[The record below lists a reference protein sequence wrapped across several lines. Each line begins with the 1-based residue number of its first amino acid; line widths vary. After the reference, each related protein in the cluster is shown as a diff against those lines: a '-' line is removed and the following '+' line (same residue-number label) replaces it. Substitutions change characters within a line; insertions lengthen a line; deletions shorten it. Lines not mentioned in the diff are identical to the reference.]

1 MHAVYTC
8 SYLYEQHNY
17 YLFNMPTIICT
28 SDMKSKSILS
38 WLVFLLSLATITR
51 SDHEHYHIVPVGS
64 IDLCYNYRNGTCFT
78 LKQLVQTDLLS
89 GGDNLT
95 LSFLPGDHVLTEQLL
110 IRNFS
115 HVQITGQN
123 TSTTVIGFHSNGTI
137 CFDGTATLNIEHLG
151 FVGANFGPQNFDQ
164 SLIIYG
170 AHDIYINNCYFMDFK
185 LLDQV
190 ETHIVKITKTQTA
203 TIESTLFMNNTG
215 RALHVE
221 ADNVYITNSEFTRN
235 DGGAVDVESNNV
247 LINNTEFNYN
257 TAKSGGAVEV
267 ISSTIVITWCN
278 FTNNE
283 AFLYGGAIYF
293 GPGSSVSISDSILT
307 SNRAEFGGAIHIWL
321 GSVFM
326 SNCTVTNNMADVN
339 GGAIS
344 GNVSSTLSIS
354 DSILT
359 NNRADYGGAID
370 VYSCSVSISDS
381 ELTNNSADKS
391 GGVINVDSGS
401 VSISDSILTSNRAEF
416 GGVIDVW
423 LGSVFMSNCTVTN
436 NMADGNGGAIHC
448 NAGSTVSISDSTLT
462 KNKAHDYGGAIDV
475 YSCSVS
481 ISDSELTNNSAGS
494 DGGAIGIYTGGVSIS
509 NSTLS
514 KNKADYGGAIRVSSG
529 NVSIL
534 DSTLSKN
541 EADYGG
547 AISIFSDTVSISD
560 STLKNN
566 SADKMI
572 SVDLGSVSISD
583 SILTSNR
590 AEFGGVIDVWLGSV
604 VMSNCTVTNNM
615 ADVSG
620 GAIHCNAGSTVSISE
635 STLTKNRAN
644 NYGGAID
651 VYSCSVSISDSE
663 LTNNS
668 AGSDGGAIGIYTGGV
683 SISNST
689 LSKNKADYGG
699 AIRVSLGNVSIS
711 YSTLSKNEADYGGAI
726 SIFSGTVSI
735 SDSTL
740 KKNSADHNGG
750 AIRIFASSSVCIY
763 KSTLTNNR
771 AAHGGGMI
779 HVYSSSVSFSY
790 STLTNNRAEY
800 GGAIVVY
807 SGSAS
812 VSDSTLTHNTADGSG
827 GALYGNLGSTVSI
840 SNSTLKNNIATYGG
854 GIFLRVSTLFVNEAI
869 EIYHNTAKNGG
880 GIYADSSKVEFQS
893 ALRIPANIQSEITDN
908 IAENG
913 GGIYAVATTIKL
925 TQSHVNI
932 DSNTATANGGGVFLQ
947 QSSKLYLFKKE
958 YEDVAKRSQNILVTL
973 LINNNSAQ
981 YGGGIF
987 VADDTESG
995 PCRGRVTETGASQTI
1010 FDECFIQTINVYG
1023 FKLNINYFNTFMT
1036 NNTATQSG
1044 ADIYGGV
1051 LDRCT
1056 VSINTEYQN
1065 SLNGLDYINK
1075 TVKSSTELSISSLP
1089 VQVIFCNYSKS
1100 EHVLTRKGH
1109 TIKIS
1114 VMAVDQIG
1122 NPVNAAIQ
1130 SSVVSESGVGRLT
1143 EGQTKQEVGNQCTE
1157 LTYNVFSKDSSAQV
1171 ELYAKGPC
1179 INLGISKQFFN
1190 IYFLPCTCPIG
1201 LKPILSQIECKC
1213 DCDPLLQQG
1222 YQIGNCS
1229 EKNDTI
1235 KLESNIWIRVANT
1248 TNGTGYVVSNCTF
1261 DYCVEKPVIISL
1273 SNPDD
1278 QCAFNRSGVLCG
1290 ECKPGLSLVLA
1301 TSNCQECSNLYLLL
1315 VIPFALAGILLVALI
1330 LVLNITIATGNIH
1343 GLIFYANILAANK
1356 VIFFPNLYDFLTIF
1370 VSWLNL
1376 DLGIEICF
1384 YDGMNSQ
1391 AKVLLQLVFPA
1402 YLFLLMFLVI
1412 ILSKYID
1419 SFAKLL
1425 SNRNP
1430 VAALGTLIVLSYSK
1444 LLRFIIAALRY
1455 RVLDYPDGRS
1465 DIVWLYDGNVQYF
1478 TPDHIPRFV
1487 AVAIILIAGGLFT
1500 VVLFFGQW
1508 FPRCSNVMKWTRNT
1522 KYIGFMDAYHAPFTP
1537 KHRYWM
1543 GLLLFALIAHNLVTA
1558 MAPDTYLP
1566 ILSSG
1571 VLSVGLIGWKL
1582 FNNRLYKNTFCGSLE
1597 TLYLLNVTALAFAT
1611 FYVKDIKKNQSALAN
1626 TSLALSFTLFV
1637 ITLCYH
1643 FYQFVLKKSNTWL
1656 KVEDTIRKLGAG
1668 AADMRL
1674 RRTNNVREMYQLV
1687 ADENDDNELL
1697 EAVDDYDQRDP
1708 VDPPYTDE
1716 AVEKADPD
1724 RYITPPIIRPATRP
1738 DQLRLSYM
1746 DELAPLTTEDYR
1758 PAPPPIRVNHRPA
1771 VTHTEIGL
1779 IRNEV

>member
-1 MHAVYTC
+1 
-8 SYLYEQHNY
+8 
-17 YLFNMPTIICT
+17 
-28 SDMKSKSILS
+28 MKSKSILS

-95 LSFLPGDHVLTEQLL
+95 LSFLPGDHLLTEQLL

-151 FVGANFGPQNFDQ
+151 FVGANFGPQNSDQ
-164 SLIIYG
+164 SFIIYG

-203 TIESTLFMNNTG
+203 TIESTLFMNNIG

-278 FTNNE
+278 FTYNE

-462 KNKAHDYGGAIDV
+462 KNKAHD
-475 YSCSVS
+475 
-481 ISDSELTNNSAGS
+481 
-494 DGGAIGIYTGGVSIS
+494 
-509 NSTLS
+509 
-514 KNKADYGGAIRVSSG
+514 
-529 NVSIL
+529 
-534 DSTLSKN
+534 
-541 EADYGG
+541 
-547 AISIFSDTVSISD
+547 
-560 STLKNN
+560 
-566 SADKMI
+566 
-572 SVDLGSVSISD
+572 
-583 SILTSNR
+583 
-590 AEFGGVIDVWLGSV
+590 
-604 VMSNCTVTNNM
+604 
-615 ADVSG
+615 
-620 GAIHCNAGSTVSISE
+620 
-635 STLTKNRAN
+635 
-644 NYGGAID
+644 YGGAID

-1143 EGQTKQEVGNQCTE
+1143 EGQAKQEVGNQCTE

-1229 EKNDTI
+1229 EKNETI

-1687 ADENDDNELL
+1687 AEENDDNELL

-1708 VDPPYTDE
+1708 VDPPYTDG
-1716 AVEKADPD
+1716 AMEKADPD